1 MMVIDVYV
9 LSTEAGGNVGVY
21 QYLDQAYKDAKKV
34 LSTDNIFAAPA
45 MSFEHVNETVKDLG
59 SVRFGHLKPMHGQ
72 TQVKIERMSLAL
84 DDLKTR

>member
-1 MMVIDVYV
+1 MIVIDVYV

-34 LSTDNIFAAPA
+34 LTTDNIFAAPD
-45 MSFEHVNETVKDLG
+45 MPYEQVHETIKDLG
-59 SVRFGHLKPMHGQ
+59 SVRFGHLKPTHGQ
-72 TQVKIERMSLAL
+72 TRVKIEKLSLAL